1 MQNRIVILLFFISL
15 IETFLSRCCTLSDL
29 ETRNKSQLTEKNIFI
44 HSQGSKLS
52 LSVSKSLKWL
62 SEALIDFATT
72 WVSSLPLYLF
82 ILQLFTLSL
91 LQFDFILE
99 MREKNVEKCY
109 LEVYTA
115 YNSGKGGRIQFEV
128 WHRARMRS
136 RAANNQDDGSE
147 LS

>member
-1 MQNRIVILLFFISL
+1 MQNCHLEYYYCFISL

-99 MREKNVEKCY
+99 MREKNVEKMLFRSLHC
-109 LEVYTA
+109 V
-115 YNSGKGGRIQFEV
+115 QFWQRRKNTV
-128 WHRARMRS
+128 WS
-136 RAANNQDDGSE
+136 LTQSQNEKQGCQ
-147 LS
+147 